1 MSSEAWLELLYSK
14 ILSNV
19 CLHRQAQAISV
30 PPSGSTFQASY
41 PMALAPQDFL
51 MAWKKNYQ
59 NEVRNLKQIGWGQGA
74 SLMGKSKT
82 ELMNKVFYY
91 ILG

>member
-41 PMALAPQDFL
+41 PMAFAPQDFL

-59 NEVRNLKQIGWGQGA
+59 NEVRNLKQIGRGG
-74 SLMGKSKT
+74 GG
-82 ELMNKVFYY
+82 NVVRKVKNRTKE
-91 ILG
+91 